1 MAEQVLNRDD
11 AATGEFR
18 AAPWPAWQKR
28 LVTAVLVFHVL
39 AILAGALAAS
49 PSSALEQ
56 SLAAAFAPYHQLID
70 QGYSYRYYAPEPGPT
85 AIVTATVEYAG
96 GRPEEV
102 VRLPHHGLLPRL
114 RYQRQLALANHLVT
128 DFDEARRATGDG
140 GKSVWARSYARHLA
154 KTRPGSSKIILHTQA
169 HLIPDPA
176 RVAAARGTAT
186 PIDID
191 DEEFYTTPERI
202 GEFACDAF

>member
-1 MAEQVLNRDD
+1 MTKPVVNQVDRGSGEG
-11 AATGEFR
+11 AA
-18 AAPWPAWQKR
+18 AAWPSWQKGV
-28 LVTAVLVFHVL
+28 VTAVLAFHIL
-39 AILAGALAAS
+39 AILAGAFAAA

-56 SLAAAFAPYHQLID
+56 SLASAFAPYHQLID

-85 AIVTATVEYAG
+85 AIVTATIEYAD

-102 VRLPHHGLLPRL
+102 VRLPHHGVLPRL

-154 KTRPGSSKIILHTQA
+154 KTRPGSTKVILRTQS

-176 RVAAARGTAT
+176 RVAAARASSE